1 MQKRRPRRSAHRVL
15 AIRAVEGHAFSSQM
29 IEGRGADVRITGGR
43 NVRVQI
49 IADDEQ
55 DVGLLGGVRGGSRKC
70 QDAEG
75 ENTFFHFVFI
85 LSSKGWVH

>member
-1 MQKRRPRRSAHRVL
+1 
-15 AIRAVEGHAFSSQM
+15 M
-29 IEGRGADVRITGGR
+29 IEGRGVDVRITGGR

-70 QDAEG
+70 QDTEG

-85 LSSKGWVH
+85 LSSKGWIHWSGFNPKCFRIQLKINW